1 MPKHNTKPSIANQ
14 WFVIPNT
21 RKETQRTWKTVV
33 PAIRW
38 GFTLRDTL
46 YVMSHSPFNVQI
58 GNVDDDLNAEVSHIS
73 LRHWVSM
80 GAIALL
86 ALLGFVL
93 IVCYVLNLILPESH
107 RWLSPD
113 DLSTIK
119 DVVISI
125 IGGLLMSLAMK
136 YTTSKW
142 ESRLLSKHWFDYS
155 ALPFGG
161 ALLYNIGS
169 VRFENDSY
177 QVFDFQNILW

>member
-1 MPKHNTKPSIANQ
+1 MQIK
-14 WFVIPNT
+14 
-21 RKETQRTWKTVV
+21 
-33 PAIRW
+33 
-38 GFTLRDTL
+38 DTL
-46 YVMSHSPFNVQI
+46 ITDYFKRYVMSHSPFNVQI
-58 GNVDDDLNAEVSHIS
+58 GNVDDDFNAEVSNIS

-80 GAIALL
+80 GAIAIL

-136 YTTSKW
+136 YTTSK
-142 ESRLLSKHWFDYS
+142 
-155 ALPFGG
+155 
-161 ALLYNIGS
+161 
-169 VRFENDSY
+169 
-177 QVFDFQNILW
+177 

>member
-1 MPKHNTKPSIANQ
+1 
-14 WFVIPNT
+14 
-21 RKETQRTWKTVV
+21 
-33 PAIRW
+33 
-38 GFTLRDTL
+38 
-46 YVMSHSPFNVQI
+46 MSHSPFSVQI
-58 GNVDDDLNAEVSHIS
+58 GNVDDDLNAEVSQSTKEPKDEELSTIQKRQELS
-73 LRHWVSM
+73 LRHWVSI

-136 YTTSKW
+136 YTTSK
-142 ESRLLSKHWFDYS
+142 
-155 ALPFGG
+155 
-161 ALLYNIGS
+161 
-169 VRFENDSY
+169 
-177 QVFDFQNILW
+177 